1 MPAVGTPFDVD
12 SDSSIALLFG
22 SEIHLCAQ
30 PKSDDSIS
38 AVSESH
44 WSILECLGT
53 RTTISQDGDS
63 MTLQTQD
70 PRHADID
77 ALLSRRA
84 RQAGTEPLLQ
94 GMDRVGQRIA
104 FSFGFPDP
112 ASLPAG
118 EVAAVT
124 TRVLAERGPAALQYG
139 DYVGYSGL
147 LDALIAKLAR
157 DQGIQAQRE
166 NVLIT
171 AGGSQAID
179 LLLDALVDWGDT
191 IVSEMPTWVGA
202 VQAFRNAG
210 ATIVSIPIDDEGIDV
225 SALER
230 ELHRLRERGTIPK
243 FIYANANFQN
253 PTGAT
258 MSLQRRQDLLALA
271 RAANTLIIEDDAYFD
286 LRYDGEAL
294 PTIYSLDHGGS
305 VVYMGTLSKTMGPGM
320 RLGWL
325 VGPPDL
331 IRRVSA
337 LKVDGGTNVFG
348 AHVAADWLPENL
360 LPHVARLRDIYQR
373 RRDLMLAALERHM
386 PPGSTW
392 TVPAGGFFIW
402 LTLPPEIDTARMLA
416 QVKERGVE
424 YLPGPSC
431 FTENAGANH
440 LRLSY
445 SFVEDDLIEPG
456 IRVIGEVASA
466 DLREARA

>member
-1 MPAVGTPFDVD
+1 
-12 SDSSIALLFG
+12 
-22 SEIHLCAQ
+22 
-30 PKSDDSIS
+30 
-38 AVSESH
+38 
-44 WSILECLGT
+44 
-53 RTTISQDGDS
+53 
-63 MTLQTQD
+63 MTLQTPQ
-70 PRHADID
+70 PRHADLEP
-77 ALLSRRA
+77 LLSRRA
-84 RQAGTEPLLQ
+84 REVGSGPLLQ
-94 GMDRVGQRIA
+94 GMDHVGQRIS

-112 ASLPAG
+112 ASLPAD
-118 EVAAVT
+118 EIASVT
-124 TRVLAERGPAALQYG
+124 TRVLAERGRAALQYG

-147 LDALIAKLAR
+147 IDALIAKLAR
-157 DQGIQAQRE
+157 DQGIQARRE

-202 VQAFRNAG
+202 VQAFRNVG
-210 ATIVSIPIDDEGIDV
+210 ANIISIPVDDKGIDV
-225 SALER
+225 AVLDR
-230 ELHRLRERGTIPK
+230 ELHRLRDQGTIPK

-271 RAANTLIIEDDAYFD
+271 RAANTLLIEDDAYFD
-286 LRYDGEAL
+286 LRYDGKAL
-294 PTIYSLDHGGS
+294 PTIYSLDDSGS

-325 VGPPDL
+325 VGPPAL
-331 IRRVSA
+331 IGRISA

-348 AHVAADWLPENL
+348 AHVAADWMPEKL
-360 LPHVARLRDIYQR
+360 LSHVARLREVYHR

-392 TVPAGGFFIW
+392 TIPDGGFFIW
-402 LTLPPEIDTARMLA
+402 LTLPPEIDTRRMHPEV
-416 QVKERGVE
+416 QERGVE
-424 YLPGPSC
+424 YLPGPAC
-431 FTENAGANH
+431 FADNAVPNQ

-456 IRVIGEVASA
+456 IRVIGEVATA

>member
-1 MPAVGTPFDVD
+1 
-12 SDSSIALLFG
+12 
-22 SEIHLCAQ
+22 
-30 PKSDDSIS
+30 
-38 AVSESH
+38 
-44 WSILECLGT
+44 
-53 RTTISQDGDS
+53 
-63 MTLQTQD
+63 MTLQTRD
-70 PRHADID
+70 PRHAELD

-112 ASLPAG
+112 ASLPAD
-118 EVAAVT
+118 EVAAIT
-124 TRVLAERGPAALQYG
+124 ARVLGERGRAALQYG

-147 LDALIAKLAR
+147 IDALIVKLAR
-157 DQGIQAQRE
+157 DQGIQAGRE

-171 AGGSQAID
+171 AGGSQAIG
-179 LLLDALVDWGDT
+179 LLLDTLVDWGDT
-191 IVSEMPTWVGA
+191 IVSEMPTWIGA

-210 ATIVSIPIDDEGIDV
+210 AHIISVPVDAEGIDV
-225 SALER
+225 IALDR
-230 ELHRLRERGTIPK
+230 ELRRLREDSTTPK

-271 RAANTLIIEDDAYFD
+271 RAANTLVVEDDAYFD

-294 PTIYSLDHGGS
+294 PTIYSLDDSGS

-325 VGPPDL
+325 VGPPGL

-348 AHVAADWLPENL
+348 AHVAADWLPEKL
-360 LPHVARLRDIYQR
+360 VSHVARLRDVYQR
-373 RRDLMLAALERHM
+373 RRDVMIAALERHM
-386 PPGSTW
+386 PSGSTW
-392 TVPAGGFFIW
+392 TAPAGGFFIW
-402 LTLPPEIDTARMLA
+402 LTLPPEIDTRRMLP
-416 QVKERGVE
+416 QVQERGVE
-424 YLPGPSC
+424 YLPGPAC
-431 FTENAGANH
+431 FADNAGPNQ

-445 SFVEDDLIEPG
+445 SFVEDELIEPG

-466 DLREARA
+466 DLREARAQVAPG

>member
-1 MPAVGTPFDVD
+1 
-12 SDSSIALLFG
+12 
-22 SEIHLCAQ
+22 
-30 PKSDDSIS
+30 
-38 AVSESH
+38 
-44 WSILECLGT
+44 
-53 RTTISQDGDS
+53 
-63 MTLQTQD
+63 MTLRTRD
-70 PRHADID
+70 PRHVDLD
-77 ALLSRRA
+77 PLLSRRA
-84 RQAGTEPLLQ
+84 RQAGTEPLIQ
-94 GMDRVGQRIA
+94 GMDHVGQRIS

-112 ASLPAG
+112 ASLPAD

-147 LDALIAKLAR
+147 IDAVIAKLSR
-157 DQGIQAQRE
+157 DQGIQARRE

-171 AGGSQAID
+171 AGGSQAIG

-191 IVSEMPTWVGA
+191 VVSEMPTWVGA
-202 VQAFRNAG
+202 VQAFRNVG
-210 ATIVSIPIDDEGIDV
+210 ANIVSIPVDGEGIDV
-225 SALER
+225 TALDR
-230 ELHRLRERGTIPK
+230 ELHRLHELGTIPK

-258 MSLQRRQDLLALA
+258 MTLRRRQDLLALA
-271 RAANTLIIEDDAYFD
+271 RAANTLLVEDDAYFD
-286 LRYDGEAL
+286 LRYDGEPL
-294 PTIYSLDHGGS
+294 PTVYSLDDSGS
-305 VVYMGTLSKTMGPGM
+305 VVYVGTLSKTMGPGM

-348 AHVAADWLPENL
+348 AHVAADWLPEKL
-360 LPHVARLRDIYQR
+360 LAHVGRLREVYQR

-392 TVPAGGFFIW
+392 TVPDGGFFIW
-402 LTLPPEIDTARMLA
+402 LTLPPEIDTRRMHP
-416 QVKERGVE
+416 QVQERGVE
-424 YLPGPSC
+424 YLPGPVC
-431 FTENAGANH
+431 FTGNAGTNQ

-445 SFVEDDLIEPG
+445 SFVEDELIEPG
-456 IRVIGEVASA
+456 IRVIGEVACA